1 MIIPFFG
8 ASYKGNNPI
17 GSEPHPLTSFNF
29 IFFLWSLVSKCSYTV
44 GIGLSLIYVF
54 WGGHKHQSTTLPHLE
69 PYLSIFTSH
78 WMFSICS
85 GWKNILL
92 PAWLAMLPALLTHFP
107 NTHFWL
113 LPAVAAVKGRGRQTV
128 IIGYNS
134 WNIFPLEQCYK
145 MGTALAYQ
153 TIFIENSIQMFASFI
168 SGVAFGRLFPLYA
181 ALRSHY

>member
-69 PYLSIFTSH
+69 PYLSIIFHFSVNEGIVINSHPQVTLLALTSKSVVSAIVFH
-78 WMFSICS
+78 FLYACLSVCAYC
-85 GWKNILL
+85 NR
-92 PAWLAMLPALLTHFP
+92 LLTGLFFHSCSCTVCTSQRKASHFP
-107 NTHFWL
+107 L
-113 LPAVAAVKGRGRQTV
+113 SLRA
-128 IIGYNS
+128 
-134 WNIFPLEQCYK
+134 FPCLSCHSEWK
-145 MGTALAYQ
+145 SAFFALA
-153 TIFIENSIQMFASFI
+153 
-168 SGVAFGRLFPLYA
+168 V
-181 ALRSHY
+181 RSYVMC